1 MGGSTLVLPL
11 PFASTAEDSATE
23 RPGVAR
29 TEPLWLAV
37 VFPQLALEA
46 LDGTRDD
53 IPCVVVE
60 AREGRYIVHTA
71 SRAAQAAG
79 VTARMPLNAAYVL
92 CPTLRR
98 YEYDAAGER
107 RRLGALALWS
117 GRFTSRISI
126 APPRSLLLEIRG
138 SLRLFGG
145 VETLHACLHSELR
158 TGWCH
163 EFASAIAPTA
173 SAALL
178 LAQGD
183 QREIVLSRDALR
195 SVLGPLPIEAL
206 PLDERRL
213 RQLGN
218 TGIRMLRDLWR
229 LPWADLAR
237 RFGPEL
243 TDYLGRLLGKTPDPR
258 AGILFPETF
267 AADIHFPL
275 ECRDHGLLL
284 SAAGRLLTELEGF
297 LRRRDAGISRCA
309 FHLYHPKGRP
319 RVITIGTREVT
330 REGSRLLQL
339 LAEHLRRLRSRAVV
353 TGIGLYV
360 EDLQRFPAVNHVLPP
375 TAANDA
381 APGRIPDIERLL
393 EQLQARLGH
402 AAVGGVRA
410 VADHRPEH
418 AARLGGIEGVV
429 VATAMDGAGTVRPLW
444 LLPQPQRLVQRHGL
458 PWRTGPLRLHHGP
471 ERIEGGWWA
480 GIDVRRDYYGAQD
493 CHGSRLWIYR
503 DLRDHGHWYLHGL
516 FA

>member
-11 PFASTAEDSATE
+11 PFTSTREGATAG
-23 RPGVAR
+23 RSSVAH
-29 TEPLWLAV
+29 TESLWLAV

-46 LDGTRDD
+46 LGGDREDS
-53 IPCVVVE
+53 PCVVVE
-60 AREGRYIVHTA
+60 ARRGHDLVHTA

-79 VTARMPLNAAYVL
+79 VTACMPLNAAYVL
-92 CPTLRR
+92 CPTLHR
-98 YEYDAAGER
+98 YEYDATGER
-107 RRLGALALWS
+107 RRLGELALWS

-145 VETLHACLHSELR
+145 LEALHARLHDELR
-158 TGWCH
+158 TAWRH

-173 SAALL
+173 TAALL
-178 LAQGD
+178 LAQDGEG
-183 QREIVLSRDALR
+183 EIVLCHDALR

-213 RQLGN
+213 RQLRN
-218 TGIRMLRDLWR
+218 TGIRVLRDLWR

-243 TDYLGRLLGKTPDPR
+243 TDYLGRLLGETPDPR
-258 AGILFPETF
+258 AGIPFPETF

-275 ECRDHGLLL
+275 ECHDHGLLL
-284 SAAGRLLTELEGF
+284 SAAGRLLSELDGF

-309 FHLYHPKGRP
+309 FHLYHPKGPP
-319 RVITIGTREVT
+319 RVITVGTREVT
-330 REGSRLLQL
+330 REAPRLLQL
-339 LAEHLRRLRSRAVV
+339 LAEHLRRLRSHAVV
-353 TGIGLYV
+353 TGIGLYA
-360 EDLQRFPAVNHVLPP
+360 EDLQRFPAVNHVLPS
-375 TAANDA
+375 TAANAA
-381 APGRIPDIERLL
+381 APGRIPDIARLL

-418 AARLGGIEGVV
+418 AARPGGIDSA
-429 VATAMDGAGTVRPLW
+429 VAAAVMDGTGTARPLW
-444 LLPQPQRLVQRHGL
+444 LLPQPQRLVQRRGL

-503 DLRDHGHWYLHGL
+503 DLRDHGRWYLHGL